1 MPKRVD
7 SRGRGIEVQG
17 SGERGEGMIRLCKQ
31 IFVCSRRGH
40 VEWPEGAVNPLCW
53 RCGKW
58 LEGTEPPPLTSR
70 RL

>member
-1 MPKRVD
+1 
-7 SRGRGIEVQG
+7 
-17 SGERGEGMIRLCKQ
+17 MIRLCKQ
-31 IFVCSRRGH
+31 LFICSRRGH

-58 LEGTEPPPLTSR
+58 LEGTEPAPLSMR